1 MFIIWIL
8 HFNYFIGLYTLTL
21 CTHSKERVARVRLH
35 ISKSLNA
42 VPAVAAT
49 DDIDDAFDAV
59 DEQMGELS
67 ATSVGKAG
75 KFAQVKSSLCGR
87 YMIVRMIAA
96 EIEKDRADTYVGTQ
110 RIH

>member
-1 MFIIWIL
+1 M
-8 HFNYFIGLYTLTL
+8 
-21 CTHSKERVARVRLH
+21 RLH
-35 ISKSLNA
+35 ISKSLNPEPVA
-42 VPAVAAT
+42 AAT

-67 ATSVGKAG
+67 ATQVGKARH
-75 KFAQVKSSLCGR
+75 FAQIKSSLCGR